1 MKRLLL
7 ILILTLSFQ
16 SLTKADDI
24 REFEIDGLSL
34 GESLLKFYD
43 KKNLT
48 TNIADYY
55 SDNTYATQ
63 TFLANE
69 GSSYEQ
75 IQVSYL
81 TDDKKF
87 KAEAINGELNFPND
101 INNCYEKMDELK
113 KVLAISIPDI
123 VPSKKITNKES
134 AHGIFT
140 YIDFIFDTGDLI
152 TVSCYDFDN
161 TKFSYIDV
169 FRISIETKEYRKWI
183 DYKAYN

>member
-43 KKNLT
+43 KKSLT

-87 KAEAINGELNFPND
+87 KAEAINGELYFPND

-113 KVLAISIPDI
+113 KVLATSIPDI

-140 YIDFIFDTGDLI
+140 YIDFIFYTGDLI

-169 FRISIETKEYRKWI
+169 FRISIETKEYRNWI
-183 DYKAYN
+183 DYKAYK